1 MQRKSEKLKKN
12 LAAIISAVVFAAL
25 AALTVLGH
33 IFLNGKQ
40 YYLTAVLMI
49 AAVCI
54 PFLVSFEKKKPN
66 SRELVML
73 ACLTAIAVASRAA
86 FYSVPS
92 VKPLCAVV
100 IITAACLGAQTGFVC
115 GVFSMFASNFIFGQ
129 GMWTPFQML
138 GMGAVGLLAGAIFYN
153 RKIRKNRILLA
164 ASGAIMAAV
173 IYGLIVDL
181 SSVLM
186 MATEFSVKQI
196 AAIYASGIPFNLS
209 HGATTGI
216 VLLFLG
222 KPMIDK
228 IERIKTKYGLYGG

>member
-1 MQRKSEKLKKN
+1 MQRESEILKKN
-12 LAAIISAVVFAAL
+12 VAAIVSAVVFAVLTAM
-25 AALTVLGH
+25 TVLGH
-33 IFLNGKQ
+33 IYLDGKQ

-49 AAVCI
+49 AAVCV
-54 PFLVSFEKKKPN
+54 PFFISFENKKPS

-100 IITAACLGAQTGFVC
+100 IITAVCLGPQTGFIC
-115 GVFSMFASNFIFGQ
+115 GVLSMFASNFIFGQ

-138 GMGAVGLLAGAIFYN
+138 GMGLVGLLAGAIFYN

-186 MATEFSVKQI
+186 MTTEFSVKQI
-196 AAIYASGIPFNLS
+196 AAIYASGVPFNAS

>member
-1 MQRKSEKLKKN
+1 MNS
-12 LAAIISAVVFAAL
+12 AAIASAIVFAAL
-25 AALTVLGH
+25 AAFTVLGH
-33 IFLNGKQ
+33 VLLGGKQ
-40 YYLTAVLMI
+40 YYLTAVLII

-54 PFLVSFEKKKPN
+54 PFFVSFEKKKPN
-66 SRELVML
+66 ARELVML

-100 IITAACLGAQTGFVC
+100 IITAVCLGPQTGFVS
-115 GVFSMFASNFIFGQ
+115 GVLSMFASNFIFGQ
-129 GMWTPFQML
+129 GTWTPFQML
-138 GMGAVGLLAGAIFYN
+138 GMGAVGLIAGLFFHN
-153 RKIRKNRILLA
+153 REYRKNKVLLA
-164 ASGAIMAAV
+164 VSGAAMAAV
-173 IYGLIVDL
+173 VYGLIVDL

-186 MATEFSVKQI
+186 MATEFSIKQI

-222 KPMIDK
+222 KPMIEK

>member
-1 MQRKSEKLKKN
+1 MKIN
-12 LAAIISAVVFAAL
+12 AAAVISAVIFAAL

-33 IFLNGKQ
+33 FFLDGKQ
-40 YYLTAVLMI
+40 YYLTGVLMI
-49 AAVCI
+49 AAVCV
-54 PFLVSFEKKKPN
+54 PFFVSFEKNKP
-66 SRELVML
+66 SARELVML

-115 GVFSMFASNFIFGQ
+115 GVLSMFASNFIFGQ
-129 GMWTPFQML
+129 GTWTPFQML

-153 RKIRKNRILLA
+153 RKIRKNRIVLA
-164 ASGAIMAAV
+164 VAGAALCTV
-173 IYGLIVDL
+173 VYGLIVDL

-186 MATEFSVKQI
+186 MTTEFSIKQI
-196 AAIYASGIPFNLS
+196 AAIYASGVPFNLS

-222 KPMIDK
+222 KPMADK